1 MAQPYTFPGVSRASS
16 KLLAQARGDRHAL
29 PAVAAARNVLPPGC
43 SSGNVCSGATGSDS
57 AEPVQPV
64 PAGQI
69 AAMRRLLCLLLK
81 AEFTLTGSFDT

>member
-16 KLLAQARGDRHAL
+16 KLLAQAGGDRHAL
-29 PAVAAARNVLPPGC
+29 PAVAAARDVLPPGC

-69 AAMRRLLCLLLK
+69 MRRLLCLLLK